1 MIQNTSRLFNTHI
14 DEGDW
19 RNELRRKRRRRRR
32 TRRTSS
38 RKRRRRIRRKENE
51 NLTILPQ

>member
-32 TRRTSS
+32 TSS